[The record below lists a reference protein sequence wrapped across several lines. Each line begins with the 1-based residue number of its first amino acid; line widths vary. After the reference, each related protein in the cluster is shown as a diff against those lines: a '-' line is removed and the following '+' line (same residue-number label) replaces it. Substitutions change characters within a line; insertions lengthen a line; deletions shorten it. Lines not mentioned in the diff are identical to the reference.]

1 MRVFLLLLLVSAPGE
16 RLVALQ
22 QAHTNCRLVTM
33 APPSLQD
40 IAIARPAVRAFAHQ
54 IGSPYTALYLQAAV
68 DKRKYPI
75 CVLIVQRSATHFT
88 RYSYQA
94 QRVDSSQVVVSTWQP
109 LLAQL
114 GRGYYATEC
123 ESISTAP
130 MRSMLLVKQGSK
142 LTYSLQFTDY
152 YAPDFTAADRGRMA
166 SALALVQRL
175 IK

>member
-1 MRVFLLLLLVSAPGE
+1 MRAFLLLLLVSAPGE
-16 RLVALQ
+16 RFFAPR
-22 QAHTNCRLVTM
+22 QAPANCRLVTM

-40 IAIARPAVRAFAHQ
+40 IAIARPAIWAFAHQ
-54 IGSPYTALYLQAAV
+54 IGSPYTALYLQATTA
-68 DKRKYPI
+68 KRQPSI

-109 LLAQL
+109 RLAQL
-114 GRGYYATEC
+114 GKGYYATEC

-130 MRSMLLVKQGSK
+130 TSSMLLVKQGPK

-152 YAPDFTAADRGRMA
+152 YAPDFTAADRARMA

>member
-1 MRVFLLLLLVSAPGE
+1 MRAYLLLLLVSASSE
-16 RLVALQ
+16 RLFAPR
-22 QAHTNCRLVTM
+22 QAHANCRLKTM

-54 IGSPYTALYLQAAV
+54 MGSPYTVLYLQATV
-68 DKRKYPI
+68 DKRQPPI

-94 QRVDSSQVVVSTWQP
+94 QHVDSSQVVVLTWQP
-109 LLAQL
+109 LLAKL
-114 GRGYYATEC
+114 GKGYYATEC

-130 MRSMLLVKQGSK
+130 TMSMLLVKQGLR

-152 YAPDFTAADRGRMA
+152 YAPDFTAADRARMT
-166 SALALVQRL
+166 SALELVQRL